1 MAPRIPAHVRE
12 RAVAAVETG
21 VSRHDVARTL
31 GVSLRSVE
39 RWLTKARR
47 HESLADRPRTGRPP
61 AVTPADQPRL
71 LAWATAHPE
80 ATLAEIAAAW
90 EADHGQRVSL
100 STVSRLLRRAGVT
113 RKQ

>member
-61 AVTPADQPRL
+61 ALPPAEVPAL
-71 LAWATAHPE
+71 LAWVRAHPE

-90 EADHGQRVSL
+90 QAEHGRRLGL
-100 STVSRLLRRAGVT
+100 STLSRLLRRAGLT
-113 RKQ
+113 RKK